1 MLCINKRL
9 YWTDWRCRRKHYR
22 PYRAC
27 WPEWPYRR
35 YGSNRLHWCNGAHW
49 TRRNRSHWSYR
60 THRSDRPYRRNWT
73 NWSNWSKR

>member
-9 YWTDWRCRRKHYR
+9 Y
-22 PYRAC
+22 
-27 WPEWPYRR
+27 
-35 YGSNRLHWCNGAHW
+35 WCNGAHW

-73 NWSNWSKR
+73 NWSKR